1 MLSKNYSRSHEKPQK
16 YEDKYLKYLK
26 KTLIYNS
33 IHREIKSDEK
43 YFLRQ
48 KIHYQQIC
56 PARKWWKKF
65 FREKENNTDQKRE
78 STLRKSDKEGI
89 NQDIFLILNWSKT
102 ELFKVIIK
110 MNLVIIVSDE

>member
-1 MLSKNYSRSHEKPQK
+1 MLPKNYSRSHEKPQK

-33 IHREIKSDEK
+33 IHREIKSDKK

-56 PARKWWKKF
+56 PARK
-65 FREKENNTDQKRE
+65 
-78 STLRKSDKEGI
+78 
-89 NQDIFLILNWSKT
+89 
-102 ELFKVIIK
+102 
-110 MNLVIIVSDE
+110 